1 MSSHNMFLWRDMKNI
16 LILLRFKKKKNKI
29 KALFQS
35 YVNFITPWANS
46 ADNKLMI
53 HLLFV
58 PGSMKCQILFSRKNK
73 RLLFQNVVC

>member
-1 MSSHNMFLWRDMKNI
+1 MSSNKMFLCRDMKNI
-16 LILLRFKKKKNKI
+16 LILLRFKKKSKK

-35 YVNFITPWANS
+35 YVNFITPLANS

-53 HLLFV
+53 NLLFV